1 MSVLGIMRN
10 CALHAGV
17 LEEGSVRLT
26 AVGLLVCSSITLG
39 RLRLEGGESSMQ
51 VYSRPASTLASSF
64 SIDQLTDSDHC
75 TGQFV
80 SDEFISNFWC
90 SGPGLQYVFLGFTG
104 VSPILDR
111 VLN

>member
-1 MSVLGIMRN
+1 M
-10 CALHAGV
+10 
-17 LEEGSVRLT
+17 RLT

-51 VYSRPASTLASSF
+51 VYSRPESTLASSF

-80 SDEFISNFWC
+80 SDVGLFVSKFWC
-90 SGPGLQYVFLGFTG
+90 SGPNQLVY
-104 VSPILDR
+104 
-111 VLN
+111 